1 MAPLDH
7 VDLELLAALSCD
19 PRATVVALS
28 DRLGMSRNTVQ
39 ARMARLDKAGVFL
52 SYERSISSR
61 ALGFP
66 IEAFINVILRQ
77 AALPSI
83 TARLARIPEVLQAHG
98 LSGQVDLLVRVACR
112 DTQHLFDTDA
122 RILSIEGVDRT
133 ETSLAMGG
141 VIDYRLS
148 PLIEM
153 ARADE

>member
-83 TARLARIPEVLQAHG
+83 TAELARIPEVLQAHG

-133 ETSLAMGG
+133 ETSLAMGE